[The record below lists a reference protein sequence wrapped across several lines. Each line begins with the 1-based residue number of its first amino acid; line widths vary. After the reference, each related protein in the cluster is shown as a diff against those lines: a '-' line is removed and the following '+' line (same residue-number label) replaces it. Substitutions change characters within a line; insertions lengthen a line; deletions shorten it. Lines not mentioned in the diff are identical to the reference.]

1 MAYTT
6 INKSTERFNTVLYS
20 GDDATTRNIT
30 GFGFQPDWIWNK
42 ARSAAYNHY
51 LIDSLRGSPGKV
63 LISNLTN
70 AEDNDSGF
78 QNSFKGFVSDGNTI
92 GQVGGYEVND
102 SGVNYVQWGWKA
114 GTTGSGTSTGSGTG
128 KAYSYSV
135 NTTAAFSIVKY
146 KGNGTAGHTI
156 PHHLGT
162 TPDIIIAK
170 RLSAANNWSVYHK
183 DSFVSQ
189 SDPGV
194 LYLNTTAGKA
204 SDVNVWGNSSVTIN
218 STVFSLGDY
227 EGTNYNDSDYIAYCF
242 TEKTGY
248 SKFGKYTGNAN
259 ADGTFVYTGFKPN
272 FLLIKCISDTD
283 HWILAD
289 NKRPGFNDNYDLYPN
304 LNNAEYTG
312 TAYQTDILSN
322 GFKLRSTDAISNGSQ
337 TYIYMAFGQTLVGSN
352 NIPCTAR

>member
-6 INKSTERFNTVLYS
+6 INKSTDYFNTKLYT
-20 GDDATTRNIT
+20 GNGGTNAIT
-30 GFGFQPDWIWNK
+30 GVGFAPDLTWIKVRN
-42 ARSAAYNHY
+42 ATQNHY
-51 LIDSLRGSPGKV
+51 WYDKVRGVQEK
-63 LISNLTN
+63 ISSNNTGAQVDMGTAGLNTFGT
-70 AEDNDSGF
+70 DGFTVGNDTD
-78 QNSFKGFVSDGNTI
+78 QNNNGDTYASWN
-92 GQVGGYEVND
+92 
-102 SGVNYVQWGWKA
+102 WKA
-114 GTTGSGTSTGSGTG
+114 GTTGSGSTSGSGTY

-135 NTTAAFSIVKY
+135 NTTAGFSIVKY
-146 KGNGTAGHTI
+146 VGNGTAGHTI
-156 PHHLGT
+156 PHHLGA
-162 TPDIIIAK
+162 TPDTIIVK
-170 RLSAANNWSVYHK
+170 RLSATNNWSVYHK

>member
-6 INKSTERFNTVLYS
+6 INKSTDYFNTKLYT
-20 GDDATTRNIT
+20 GNGGTNAIT
-30 GFGFQPDWIWNK
+30 GVGFAPDLTWIKVRN
-42 ARSAAYNHY
+42 ATHNHY
-51 LIDSLRGSPGKV
+51 WYDKVRGVQEK
-63 LISNLTN
+63 ISSNNTGAQVDMGTAGLNTFGT
-70 AEDNDSGF
+70 DGFTVGNDTD
-78 QNSFKGFVSDGNTI
+78 QNNNGDTYASWN
-92 GQVGGYEVND
+92 
-102 SGVNYVQWGWKA
+102 WKA
-114 GTTGSGTSTGSGTG
+114 GTTGSGSTSGSGTY

-135 NTTAAFSIVKY
+135 NTTAGFSIVKY
-146 KGNGTAGHTI
+146 VGNGTAGHTI
-156 PHHLGT
+156 PHHLGA
-162 TPDIIIAK
+162 TPDTIIVK
-170 RLSAANNWSVYHK
+170 RLSATNNWSVYHK

-194 LYLNTTAGKA
+194 LYLNTNAGKA
-204 SDVNVWGNSSVTIN
+204 ADVNVWGNSTVTIN

-259 ADGTFVYTGFKPN
+259 ADGTFVYTGFKPA